1 MKTHE
6 LNNYRLAFRV
16 SFEALKKRKVDQLI
30 VRRLKQDCDDIL
42 SMAEKGKS
50 DRSMAIELERLLI
63 DVRSLVKLGGG
74 LNSSTIRR
82 DEKAQRNL
90 LRTGKERRPDGKD
103 SGR

>member
-1 MKTHE
+1 MDTHE

-16 SFEALKKRKVDQLI
+16 SFETLKRSKVDQSI

-63 DVRSLVKLGGG
+63 DVRSLVKLG
-74 LNSSTIRR
+74 RWVKFQHYQKR
-82 DEKAQRNL
+82 
-90 LRTGKERRPDGKD
+90 
-103 SGR
+103 